1 MFGNLGLPQ
10 GGVLVLL
17 ALFLFG
23 PERLPSI
30 AADLGR
36 LLRQIRAWAKELEQ
50 EIKVDLGPEVGD
62 LDLRSLNTRDFIRR
76 HLLEDEVVN
85 VAHQRSVFVPGGPVP
100 GDPHTT

>member
-36 LLRQIRAWAKELEQ
+36 LLRQIRTWAKELEQ
-50 EIKVDLGPEVGD
+50 ELKVDLGPEVGD
-62 LDLRSLNTRDFIRR
+62 LDLRSLNTRNFIRR

-85 VAHQRSVFVPGGPVP
+85 VAHQRSAFVPGGPVP
-100 GDPHTT
+100 WDPDTT